1 MYQLNFKFD
10 IIFLTETRI
19 SKKSSSAF
27 NPGKING
34 YSKYIEQLGTT
45 RNSGCGFYVSNH
57 LKFHPRKDLKFH
69 HRKDLELYFYDKSFR
84 FECKWIEILN
94 KNKRNTLLASV
105 YRYHPHK
112 NDLPFLDY
120 LKNTLKIPNWKINRY

>member
-57 LKFHPRKDLKFH
+57 LKFHLRKDLKFH
-69 HRKDLELYFYDKSFR
+69 LKK
-84 FECKWIEILN
+84 ILN
-94 KNKRNTLLASV
+94 STFMIKAS
-105 YRYHPHK
+105 
-112 NDLPFLDY
+112 DLSASG
-120 LKNTLKIPNWKINRY
+120 LKF